1 MAENISKSLATDN
14 YDNVLLTLT
23 LYLLKCRIESLV
35 ILTPTS
41 RKNHNFILCFELFN
55 KYFVVV

>member
-41 RKNHNFILCFELFN
+41 RKTTTSFCVLSYLTNIL
-55 KYFVVV
+55 